1 MENFKYDTLNP
12 ALSQIRLLHLSPR
25 RSPENVDERI
35 RCRMETVSLRHS
47 PEFRALSYTWGNPTR
62 TSLLIIND
70 KIGHITQS
78 IETALLHLRDENN
91 TITLWIDQLCINQ
104 DDNVEKSEQVQLMKD
119 IYQGATLVIAWL
131 GPAGD
136 GSDYLLD
143 FLSDAGKEA
152 CASKFLE
159 EDLLFKERDL
169 EYKDSYNR
177 LAKKL
182 GRKPTFPMESLCSFV
197 NRPYWYRVWVVQEL
211 SLARDVV
218 FACGERQISYVH
230 LRHALFF
237 FTFYIHNAMKDCPP
251 GPDDNDILK
260 FYTNP
265 GTRKPDG
272 TLLPP
277 PKYSMDPEEEIFY
290 RAIMSAP
297 VSSPAIKMVNSRN
310 KYVGRID
317 QNKGLELLFI
327 LKYCNVADSGETR
340 LEVTDPR
347 DRIYGFLGLTKE
359 GDAFGLRPN
368 YSDPVAKV
376 YTNAARVLLTS
387 GKVDLLWLSQ
397 FPKSVGDLPTWAP
410 DWSVPIQSPYAYFSP
425 RSSPFSASGNKSA
438 FVICT
443 DDSNGVITLRG
454 TTVDEVAV
462 IGSAWVPVKITPND
476 PTREESRNKFLADID
491 QFCDEASCMGN
502 GAYPDPRI
510 LEEARWRT
518 PIGDKELNDE
528 GTPRR
533 ATEQSCD
540 ARQDVLRRIEMWR
553 GIFSPSAPPLSN
565 SLGGRQPYKKRE
577 SSYYYF
583 MNSMSKRRP
592 FRSRKGYVGLGPA
605 QMLPNDVVCIFL
617 GSQVPYI
624 LRPYGSQGYQFVG

>member
-1 MENFKYDTLNP
+1 
-12 ALSQIRLLHLSPR
+12 
-25 RSPENVDERI
+25 
-35 RCRMETVSLRHS
+35 METVSLRQS
-47 PEFRALSYTWGNPTR
+47 PEFKALSYTWGNPTR
-62 TSLLIIND
+62 TSLLIIDD

-104 DDNVEKSEQVQLMKD
+104 VDNVEKSEQVQLMKD
-119 IYQGATLVIAWL
+119 IYQGATLIIAWL
-131 GPAGD
+131 GSARD

-159 EDLLFKERDL
+159 EDLLFEERDL

-182 GRKPTFPMESLCSFV
+182 GREPTFPMESLRSFV

-237 FTFYIHNAMKDCPP
+237 FTFYIRHTMKDRPD
-251 GPDDNDILK
+251 GPDGNDILK

-277 PKYSMDPEEEIFY
+277 PKYSMDPEKEFFY
-290 RAIMSAP
+290 KAIMSAP

-317 QNKGLELLFI
+317 KNKGHELLFI

-368 YSDPVAKV
+368 YSDPVAQV

-397 FPKSVGDLPTWAP
+397 FPKSLGDLPTWAP
-410 DWSVPIQSPYAYFSP
+410 DWSVPIQNPYAYFSP
-425 RSSPFSASGNKSA
+425 NSSPFSASGNKSA

-462 IGSAWVPVKITPND
+462 IGNAWVPVKITPND
-476 PTREESRNKFLADID
+476 RTYEEPRSKFLADID
-491 QFCDEASCMGN
+491 QFCDEASYMGN

-518 PIGDKELNDE
+518 PIGDKEFNDK

-553 GIFSPSAPPLSN
+553 EIYSLSPPPLSQFVE
-565 SLGGRQPYKKRE
+565 RIHQFRKRE

-583 MNSMSKRRP
+583 MNSMFKRRP

-605 QMLPNDVVCIFL
+605 QMLLNDVVCIFL

-624 LRPYGSQGYQFVG
+624 LRPYGSQGYQLVG